1 MISIITMP
9 GSDTEPIVKYL
20 EQQKILYQM
29 IASGEEIQQTHVLVL
44 PGGLPYV
51 QMMEQLLQMD
61 FTKRLQNWSRI
72 GLPLFAVGTGAKVL
86 LRSYEVESYY
96 QGLNLIPGKVV
107 PERSL
112 DLEQPQW
119 IQLDQPHPL
128 LRGCVEEQVTLSDLE
143 VGILDNREDS
153 LGVLQNY
160 PQISLILSRART
172 MGFLA
177 DWSAN
182 HTLVQQLFQNFLSY
196 YQKDRNK
203 KE

>member
-9 GSDTEPIVKYL
+9 GSNTEPIVKQL
-20 EQQKILYQM
+20 EQQEIPYQM

-44 PGGLPYV
+44 PGGLSYI
-51 QMMEQLLQMD
+51 QMMEQLQQLD

-86 LRSYEVESYY
+86 LRSYEAGSYY
-96 QGLNLIPGKVV
+96 QGLNLISGKVV
-107 PERSL
+107 EENRL
-112 DLEQPQW
+112 DLEQSYW

-128 LRGCVEEQVTLSDLE
+128 LQGCREEQVILSDLE
-143 VGILDNREDS
+143 VGILGNREDS
-153 LGVLQNY
+153 LGVLQAY
-160 PQISLILSRART
+160 PNISLILSRART

-182 HTLVQQLFQNFLSY
+182 HSLVQQLFQNFLSY
-196 YQKDRNK
+196 YHPDRK
-203 KE
+203 K